1 MVLRRDISIKMGLRV
16 ILNRRNFV
24 RGGAALLVGN
34 GAAVNA
40 AVGQTAPPAAILP
53 KEPPRTLQVTAML
66 GRGMQLMSNHLRRD
80 YTLEAATALR
90 VKPNEKFVLR
100 VTNAT
105 DELIGIQI
113 RGLRLPSFPTVANI
127 ERGATVELPL
137 QLADSGTFLLQAT
150 DVEQI
155 ARGLS
160 TLLVVEETIPPQV
173 HLELPFLV
181 QDREHQLPPMLSLNG
196 EAKASEKAAD
206 PIKVQPNTR
215 VRLRMANATASR
227 GFLMKFDGMV
237 AFIVAIDSTPSEI
250 FRPRQDAFP
259 FGPGARYDVI
269 FDVPAGT
276 RPTISVDDGQ
286 FKQELM
292 QFVPD
297 GEPRPA
303 LPAVVALPPHP
314 ALPPEIELARAQR
327 FECVFGAPN
336 ALRSFDLKRDTPTSL
351 ALINK
356 SGAVLS
362 VYLGGQVVRVLHPA
376 DDGWEPYWR
385 DSLIMAIGQT
395 VHVALKPLVAGK
407 FFMDAL
413 KLNSF
418 TAPERIALNVV

>member
-1 MVLRRDISIKMGLRV
+1 MT
-16 ILNRRNFV
+16 LNRRNFV

-34 GAAVNA
+34 HASRGTAEAQTVLPQAV
-40 AVGQTAPPAAILP
+40 LP
-53 KEPPRTLQVTAML
+53 KEPPRTLQVTAMH
-66 GRGMQLMSNHLRRD
+66 GPNMQLMSNHVRRG
-80 YTLEAATALR
+80 YMLEAGTALR
-90 VKPNEKFVLR
+90 VKPNEKFVLK
-100 VTNAT
+100 VTNSA
-105 DELIGIQI
+105 DEAVGMQI
-113 RGLRLPSFPTVANI
+113 RGLRLPPFPTLATL

-160 TLLVVEETIPPQV
+160 ALLIVEEPAPPQV

-181 QDREHQLPPMLSLNG
+181 QDREHQFPPMLSLNG
-196 EAKASEKAAD
+196 EARQGEK
-206 PIKVQPNTR
+206 PVEPTKVLPNTR
-215 VRLRMANATASR
+215 IRLRMANATASR

-276 RPTISVDDGQ
+276 QPVISVDDGKFQ
-286 FKQELM
+286 QELM
-292 QFVPD
+292 RFVAE
-297 GEPRPA
+297 GEARPA
-303 LPAVVALPPHP
+303 LPPVAALPPHP
-314 ALPPEIELARAQR
+314 ALPPEIELAKAQR

-336 ALRSFDLKRDTPTSL
+336 ALRSFNLKRDTPTSL

-385 DSLIMAIGQT
+385 DSLIMAVGQT
-395 VHVALKPLVAGK
+395 VHVALKPLVAGT

-413 KLNSF
+413 KLNTF